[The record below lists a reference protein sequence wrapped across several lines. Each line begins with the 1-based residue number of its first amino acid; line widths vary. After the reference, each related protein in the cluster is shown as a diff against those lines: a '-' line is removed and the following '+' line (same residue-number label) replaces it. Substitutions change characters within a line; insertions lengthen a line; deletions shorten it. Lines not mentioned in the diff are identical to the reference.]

1 MKVLITGSD
10 GFIGKNV
17 YHYLKSYTKFKI
29 STFNRN
35 DKIQNLKKKIL
46 NCDFIIHL
54 AGENRPK
61 NDKLFFE
68 INTDLTNKLCKY
80 VVSHNKKIPII
91 FSSSIR
97 ALDDSSYGRSKFKA
111 ELLFQKLH
119 NSNNNPVYIF
129 RLPNIFG
136 KWSRPNYNSVVST
149 FCYNISNDLPIKID
163 DKNKILN
170 LLYID
175 DLIIHF
181 MNILKKRKHIESVVW
196 PKIKPVYNITVG
208 ELANKIIDFNDQRKN
223 NFINNVGKGLNRA
236 LYSTFMSFTKPINFS
251 TKVQKNQ
258 DSRGVFVEMLKNND
272 SGQFSFFTS
281 KPGVIR
287 GEHFHN
293 TKTEKFLIVKGEAKF
308 LFKNLITNEISEIL
322 ASDKNF
328 KIIDTIPGWIH
339 SIENIGDCNLIGLIW
354 ANEVF
359 DKKNPDTIMVKE

>member
-17 YHYLKSYTKFKI
+17 LNYLKSYTKFNI
-29 STFNRN
+29 STFNRK
-35 DKIQNLKKKIL
+35 DKIQNLKNKIL
-46 NCDFIIHL
+46 NCDLIIHL

-61 NDKLFFE
+61 DDKLFFE
-68 INTDLTNKLCKY
+68 VNANLTNKLCKY
-80 VVSHNKKIPII
+80 VILHDKTIPII

-111 ELLFQKLH
+111 ESLFQKL
-119 NSNNNPVYIF
+119 NKSNNNPVYIF

-149 FCYNISNDLPIKID
+149 FCYNVSNDLPIKID
-163 DKNKILN
+163 DKDRILN

-175 DLIIHF
+175 DLLIHF
-181 MNILKKRKHIESVVW
+181 MKILKKRKHIESVIW
-196 PKIKPVYNITVG
+196 PTIKPIYSITVG
-208 ELANKIIDFNDQRKN
+208 DLANKIIDFNKQRKK
-223 NFINNVGKGLNRA
+223 NFINNVGKGFNRA
-236 LYSTFMSFTKPINFS
+236 LYSTFMSFTNSNNFS

-258 DSRGVFVEMLKNND
+258 DDRGIFVEMLKNNN

-293 TKTEKFLIVKGEAKF
+293 TKTEKFLIVKGEARF
-308 LFKNLITNEISEIL
+308 LFKNLITNEIVEIL